1 VFKLAEGHEIY
12 QTGVELQ
19 AFQADNAEL
28 RLSCRGHSQYKYNRA
43 AIIMKKAVPILL
55 LVILFGG
62 AAWYSFVKDPA
73 EVHELPVE
81 PAPPVIQTP
90 EKEAEPEPEPPAD
103 DMVVELE
110 PEPIILPD
118 PLLPLNESDPQFTLE
133 LSEVTGPDP
142 LKEYLVK
149 SQAISRIVAMLDSL
163 TSRQVPVQT
172 NPIKPADGK
181 FIADA
186 EGERYV
192 MSAQNFARYDG
203 YVALIQSTDT
213 DALLALY
220 QRFYPLFQ
228 QAWEE
233 IGGSGQFSERLNEVI
248 DDLLDTPDVPGPVY
262 LTKPEAFYLFEEPE
276 LEALTAGQKILIRMG
291 SVNAS
296 IVKEKLRE
304 IREIL

>member
-1 VFKLAEGHEIY
+1 LLWRAEGLEIY
-12 QTGVELQ
+12 QTRVDVQVFQPGIWNCRYPAGVTIST
-19 AFQADNAEL
+19 NTT
-28 RLSCRGHSQYKYNRA
+28 GRA
-43 AIIMKKAVPILL
+43 TIMKKAAPILL

-90 EKEAEPEPEPPAD
+90 EKEAEPEPPAD

-149 SQAISRIVAMLDSL
+149 SL
-163 TSRQVPVQT
+163 
-172 NPIKPADGK
+172 KPADGK

>member
-1 VFKLAEGHEIY
+1 
-12 QTGVELQ
+12 
-19 AFQADNAEL
+19 
-28 RLSCRGHSQYKYNRA
+28 
-43 AIIMKKAVPILL
+43 MKKAVPILL
-55 LVILFGG
+55 LLILFGG
-62 AAWYSFVKDPA
+62 AAWYSFVKESA

-81 PAPPVIQTP
+81 PAAPVIQVT
-90 EKEAEPEPEPPAD
+90 EKVPEPEPEPSAD
-103 DMVVELE
+103 DIVVEIE
-110 PEPIILPD
+110 PEPVILPD
-118 PLLPLNESDPQFTLE
+118 PLLPLNESDPQFSQE
-133 LSEVTGPDP
+133 LSAVVGAEA
-142 LKEYLVK
+142 LAEYLVK
-149 SQAISRIVAMLDSL
+149 SQAISRLVAMLDSL

-192 MSAQNFARYDG
+192 MSVQNFARYDG
-203 YVALIQSTDT
+203 YIAMLQSTDT

-233 IGGSGQFSERLNEVI
+233 IGGSGQFSQRLNVVI
-248 DDLLDTPDVPGPVY
+248 DHLLETPDVPGPVY
-262 LTKPEAFYLFEEPE
+262 LTKPEAFYLFDEPE

-304 IREIL
+304 VQETL